1 MGFLT
6 PPEAGV
12 QPAQMESTQNGQPQE
27 EGETPT
33 PEEQQAYD
41 QVVAA
46 GSEVL
51 HGDST
56 HEGIMEMLKTG
67 ADNPG
72 DALAEVAMTVLS
84 QLDEQSGGKI
94 PEGVL
99 IPAADDI
106 LSQAGELAAAAGL
119 FPWDDQVKQSAAQN
133 LWKKAGE
140 KYDFDP
146 AEIQELIASMDQG
159 EVENIRAEQEQ
170 IAMAGSQPQGAPPAP
185 QQAPPMGAV

>member
-1 MGFLT
+1 MGLLT
-6 PPEAGV
+6 PPEAGA
-12 QPAQMESTQNGQPQE
+12 QSPQMEQVPNREVQE

-51 HGDST
+51 HGDET
-56 HEGIMEMLKTG
+56 HQDIMNMLKTG

-119 FPWDDQVKQSAAQN
+119 FPWDDQVKQSAAQS
-133 LWKKAGE
+133 LWTKAGE

-146 AEIQELIASMDQG
+146 QEIQELIASMDQG